1 MYDSERVQPMGDQT
15 VHGSIWKRGWFI
27 EHLTHLHHRHVPE
40 NATKAEKE
48 SVAKSMQHSVTMQKT
63 YVDEEEKW

>member
-1 MYDSERVQPMGDQT
+1 MYQR
-15 VHGSIWKRGWFI
+15 
-27 EHLTHLHHRHVPE
+27 

-63 YVDEEEKW
+63 YVDAEEKW